1 MLNFVPKEFLL
12 AAGLLAVPTVAALA
26 QNPDVP
32 RIPKTDPR
40 LLRLQAYFAE
50 HKCPVHHLA
59 ADFLAAADENRLD
72 WRLLPS
78 LSMVETGGGRGTRN
92 NNIFGWN
99 CGRTS
104 FRSVK
109 ESIRVVGAKL
119 SQSPLYKGKDTN
131 GILRVYNASP
141 RYGSR
146 VKAIMQT
153 IGSPDLTTV
162 ALAALN

>member
-12 AAGLLAVPTVAALA
+12 VAGLLAVPTAPGLA
-26 QNPDVP
+26 QNPDLRTIP
-32 RIPKTDPR
+32 RSDPR
-40 LLRLQAYFAE
+40 LLRLQQYFAE
-50 HKCPVHHLA
+50 RKCPLHHLA
-59 ADFLAAADENRLD
+59 ADFLAAADENKLD

-104 FRSVK
+104 FQSVK
-109 ESIRVVGAKL
+109 ESIQVVAAKL
-119 SQSPLYKGKDTN
+119 SQSGLYRGKDTD
-131 GILRVYNASP
+131 GILRTYNTNP
-141 RYGSR
+141 RYGAR
-146 VKAIMQT
+146 VKAVMKT
-153 IGSPDLTTV
+153 IGSADLTAV